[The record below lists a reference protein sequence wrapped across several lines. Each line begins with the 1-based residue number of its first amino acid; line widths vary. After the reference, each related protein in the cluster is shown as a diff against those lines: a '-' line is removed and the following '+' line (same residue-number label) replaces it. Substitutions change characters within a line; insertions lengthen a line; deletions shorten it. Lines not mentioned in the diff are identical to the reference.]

1 MPRARARE
9 RRARE
14 LRRASQARW
23 KRTLPAFL
31 PSLAGG
37 LLLHLAGQ
45 AQSQDQDTKR
55 LESAPDGPGMPTS
68 GLPITPVGSRP
79 LLAAVL

>member
-1 MPRARARE
+1 MPHARARE

-14 LRRASQARW
+14 LRRVSQARW
-23 KRTLPAFL
+23 KRTLHAFL
-31 PSLAGG
+31 PSLTGG

-45 AQSQDQDTKR
+45 AQSQDQDTKC

-68 GLPITPVGSRP
+68 GLPITP
-79 LLAAVL
+79 L